1 MKEFRSAEL
10 DLIEKDGSLYAEIP
24 KDWSG
29 LEERKPW
36 VLVNDIII
44 IVPQH
49 VLNSTGELLMY
60 KLMEGLMEL
69 GVIKVDD
76 IQKAAEHFV

>member
-1 MKEFRSAEL
+1 MKEFSSAEL
-10 DLIEKDGSLYAEIP
+10 DLIEKDGSLYMEIP

-44 IVPQH
+44 VVPQH